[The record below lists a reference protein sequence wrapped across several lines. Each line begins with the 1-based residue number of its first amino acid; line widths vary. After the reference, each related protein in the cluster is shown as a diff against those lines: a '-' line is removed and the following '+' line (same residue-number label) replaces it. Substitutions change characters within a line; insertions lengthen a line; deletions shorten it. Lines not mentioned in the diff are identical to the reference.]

1 MRHEEWNEVQPF
13 REPTQELVNV
23 RRVLSQ
29 TRQEHPGILAVCL
42 GRIFRSIVALK
53 SGTTEPLK
61 KFRGSRREKTCEPQK
76 QEGCS

>member
-1 MRHEEWNEVQPF
+1 MFKGSRASMRHEEWNEVQLF

-42 GRIFRSIVALK
+42 GRRFRSIVALK
-53 SGTTEPLK
+53 SGNNGTAEHVQR
-61 KFRGSRREKTCEPQK
+61 FGRGETV
-76 QEGCS
+76 